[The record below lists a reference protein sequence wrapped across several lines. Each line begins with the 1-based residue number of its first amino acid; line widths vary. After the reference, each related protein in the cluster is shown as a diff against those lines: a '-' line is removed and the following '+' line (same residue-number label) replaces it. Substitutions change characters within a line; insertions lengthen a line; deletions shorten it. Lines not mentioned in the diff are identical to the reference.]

1 MENGNRTSELK
12 VKLGCTICHEYT
24 SFCWDQWSICLGAS
38 AGLLVCVLKSML
50 TMLLLVHTETRLCMH
65 KQDCARRSKTVYTE
79 ARLCTLKQNCT
90 HRSKIV
96 HTETRLC
103 TQKQDCAHRNKTCT
117 PHKHSYTLVLTHR
130 RLKPRGRAKPSAP
143 QSKTGRS
150 DLKEVIYQTTNP
162 YRDGRALD
170 DEWWVLFYSSIVRGG
185 AASQGGGVC
194 SKEWEI
200 MARPWMQSGEFW
212 C

>member
-1 MENGNRTSELK
+1 
-12 VKLGCTICHEYT
+12 
-24 SFCWDQWSICLGAS
+24 
-38 AGLLVCVLKSML
+38 
-50 TMLLLVHTETRLCMH
+50 MLLLVHTEARLYTL
-65 KQDCARRSKTVYTE
+65 KQDCAHRNKTVHTE
-79 ARLCTLKQNCT
+79 TRLYTLKQDCA
-90 HRSKIV
+90 HRNKTV
-96 HTETRLC
+96 HTETRLCKQKQDCAHRNKTVHTETRNKVVHTETRNKTVRIETRLC

-170 DEWWVLFYSSIVRGG
+170 DEW
-185 AASQGGGVC
+185 
-194 SKEWEI
+194 
-200 MARPWMQSGEFW
+200 
-212 C
+212 